1 MRDNLKQRT
10 TGYYPLPSMHM
21 QVSFLKSA
29 FQPEQFPPSD
39 RPEVAFAGRSNV
51 GKSSLINR
59 LVERRN
65 LARISSRPG
74 RTRSINF
81 FSVQNTF
88 YLADLPGYGFA
99 AVSRKVR
106 QSWKPLVEAYLASR
120 PNLKAVVVIID
131 IRRGPGDADLEL
143 LNWLK
148 AYEIQTI
155 IVLTKAD
162 KVSRGKAKQRVDLI
176 SQQLEEGGLE
186 HPLTF
191 SAKTGHGRGE
201 LWSRIQE
208 AVETEPRTPTD

>member
-1 MRDNLKQRT
+1 MAREA
-10 TGYYPLPSMHM
+10 
-21 QVSFLKSA
+21 SFVTSA
-29 FQPEQFPPSD
+29 FRPDQFPPPD

-65 LARISSRPG
+65 LAKISSQPG

-81 FSVQNTF
+81 FSVENSF
-88 YLADLPGYGFA
+88 YLADLPGYGYA
-99 AVSRKVR
+99 AVSQKVR
-106 QSWKPLVEAYLASR
+106 QGWKHLVEAYLPRR

-143 LNWLK
+143 LNWLRT
-148 AYEIQTI
+148 YEIRTV

-162 KVSRGKAKQRVDLI
+162 KVSSGRAKQRLDLI
-176 SQQLEEGGLE
+176 AQHLGEKGFDQ
-186 HPLTF
+186 PLAF
-191 SAKTGHGRGE
+191 SAKTGHGRAE

-208 AVETEPRTPTD
+208 AVANARRTQTDNDN